1 MPIYENAPAP
11 PDKQS
16 VSNNK
21 IGSLDDF
28 ASFGVHVIPGVNDK
42 FGALITEDTKRIFDY
57 EEVKPVD
64 AKKGFRGYVPWG
76 AENDQPT
83 QMLEK
88 IRDDEVMSSNMWF
101 NITTGY
107 GRGFKVTKPDG
118 TPVTDEAIRKFF
130 RRNNITKLWLE
141 QFTDIKHFYFSV
153 MVIILDSEGKQIVKI
168 RHKEAVNCRFETCDP
183 ETGNIEHIFYANWKE
198 DPKDGDIEALPLLD
212 MDDPITDLLVRL
224 GLEPNDDGDTQEAT
238 EDRMFAIVNRIPT
251 AGEKYYPFPYYC
263 STFNSGWAKLKAMI
277 PVAKVAKMTN
287 GMVIKYLVE
296 LHKDYF
302 HKLYESEQ
310 ITDPAKRKERRV
322 LEVENIKNFL
332 SGIDN
337 QNKSWFS
344 TYYIDPNGKEQK
356 MVRIERL
363 DKDKEGGDYIEDSE
377 EAANIVSYAMGV
389 HPSLIGSSP
398 GKNKSIN
405 GTEARELFTMKQAL
419 ERPTRDIMLAPYYL
433 LNEINKWDLD
443 FDIPDLMLTTLDQKT
458 DAKEVSTKQKDQP
471 DDTQN
476 P

>member
-1 MPIYENAPAP
+1 MPRFENP
-11 PDKQS
+11 PPPPEQRS
-16 VSNNK
+16 VSK
-21 IGSLDDF
+21 GVGSLDDF
-28 ASFGVHVIPGVNDK
+28 ASFGMHVIEGVNDK
-42 FGALITEDTKRIFDY
+42 FAAIITEDTKRIFDY

-64 AKKGFRGYVPWG
+64 AKAGFRGYVPWG
-76 AENDQPT
+76 EDNDQPT
-83 QMLEK
+83 QILEK

-101 NITTGY
+101 NVTTAY
-107 GRGFKVTKPDG
+107 GRGFRYTLPDG
-118 TPVTDEAIRKFF
+118 QPVTDPEIKKFF
-130 RRNNITKLWLE
+130 RRNNMVKFWLE

-153 MVIILDSEGKQIVKI
+153 FVIILDAEGKKIVKI
-168 RHKEAVNCRFETCDP
+168 RHKEDVNCRFETCNP
-183 ETGNIEHIFYANWKE
+183 ETGVIENVFYASWK
-198 DPKDGDIEALPLLD
+198 DNPKDDAIEAIPLLD
-212 MDDPITDLLVRL
+212 MDDPETDLMVRL
-224 GLEPNDDGDTQEAT
+224 GMEEDPETGTLAEPT
-238 EDRMFAIVNRIPT
+238 EDRKFAIVTRIPT

-287 GMVIKYLVE
+287 GMVIKYLIE

-302 HKLYESEQ
+302 HKLYESEG
-310 ITDPAKRKERRV
+310 ITDPVKKKERRT
-322 LEVENIKNFL
+322 LEIGNIKNFL

-344 TYYIDPNGKEQK
+344 TYYIDPNGKEQQ
-356 MVRIERL
+356 MVRIKLL

-419 ERPTRDIMLAPYYL
+419 EKAPRDLMIAPYYM
-433 LNEINKWDLD
+433 LNEVNGWDLEY
-443 FDIPDLMLTTLDQKT
+443 DIPDLMLTTLDQKT
-458 DAKEVSTKQKDQP
+458 DAKEVSNKQKPAP
-471 DDTQN
+471 DDTEDN
-476 P
+476 

>member
-1 MPIYENAPAP
+1 MRRGGFCM
-11 PDKQS
+11 K
-16 VSNNK
+16 K
-21 IGSLDDF
+21 IGTIDPMDDF
-28 ASFGVHVIPGVNDK
+28 ASFGVHIIEGVNDK
-42 FGALITEDTKRIFDY
+42 FASIITDDTKRIFDY

-76 AENDQPT
+76 EDNEQPL
-83 QMLEK
+83 QILEK

-101 NITTGY
+101 NISTGY
-107 GRGFKVTKPDG
+107 GRGFKVTNSDES
-118 TPVTDEAIRKFF
+118 PVTDENIKKFF
-130 RRNNITKLWLE
+130 RRNNMTKLWLE

-153 MVIILDSEGKQIVKI
+153 LVIILDTEGKQIVKI

-183 ETGNIEHIFYANWKE
+183 ETGNIEHVFYANWK
-198 DPKDGDIEALPLLD
+198 DKPKDDEIEAIQLLD

-224 GLEPNDDGDTQEAT
+224 GIEPNDEGETQEQTT
-238 EDRMFAIVNRIPT
+238 ERKFAIVNRIPT

-277 PVAKVAKMTN
+277 PVAKIAKMMN
-287 GMVIKYLVE
+287 GMVIKYLIE

-302 HKLYESEQ
+302 HKLYDSEG
-310 ITDPAKRKERRV
+310 ITDPTKKKERRK
-322 LEVENIKNFL
+322 LEIENIKGFL

-419 ERPTRDIMLAPYYL
+419 ERPTRDIMIAPYYL
-433 LNEINKWDLD
+433 LNEVNKWDLEY
-443 FDIPDLMLTTLDQKT
+443 DIPDLMLTTLDQKT
-458 DAKEVSTKQKDQP
+458 DAKEVSTKQSKQP
-471 DDTQN
+471 QDDTQDN
-476 P
+476 